1 MNVKVDVQV
10 LVLLVAF
17 AQELTYRRFYAELV
31 FTWQFV
37 RETWCPVRST
47 GVLIVWHLV
56 FRIERQRIPWAG
68 KI

>member
-37 RETWCPVRST
+37 RET
-47 GVLIVWHLV
+47 
-56 FRIERQRIPWAG
+56 
-68 KI
+68 

>member
-37 RETWCPVRST
+37 RETWCPV
-47 GVLIVWHLV
+47 
-56 FRIERQRIPWAG
+56 
-68 KI
+68 